1 MADVAAGPGNVR
13 LSTGPGRWILLA
25 TVLGSGLALL
35 DSTVVNVALPAI
47 AEDLGAD
54 IVGLQW
60 TVNAYTLTLAGFILL
75 GGSLGDRYGRRR
87 VFLIGVLWFAAAS
100 VLCAAAQDVGMLVV
114 SRALQGVGGALLTPG
129 ALAIIQASF
138 VPDDRPRA
146 VGAWSGLGGIA
157 GAVGPFAG
165 GWLVETAGWR
175 WVFLLNVPLA
185 ALVVLVAARHVPES
199 ADPDAGGR
207 FDVLGAVLAALA
219 LAGTTYALTEA
230 PSGHARPL
238 VVVAAAVVGAA
249 AAAGFL
255 AVERRRGRGRRLFA
269 RRDAGGRPGDGVPR
283 PMLPLEV
290 FGSRQFSAVNAVTF
304 LVYGGMGVLFF
315 LLVLH
320 LQVVGGFSPVA
331 AGAALLP
338 VTALMLLLS
347 ARAGAVAQKIGPRW
361 PMTAGLLVAAAGM
374 VLVGRIGADASY
386 VRDVLPAVTV
396 FGLGLSAVV
405 APLTATVLAT
415 ARSRHAGVASG
426 VNNAV
431 ARAAGLL
438 AVAAIPPL
446 TGLTG
451 GALRDPDAFADG
463 FGVSMTVCAGLLAA
477 GAALTLLTVSDGALH
492 VAEGMH
498 CEPEARSH
506 CSVGAPQL
514 QPEPETVPDMG
525 AEGDGDARKG
535 AGGPR

>member
-1 MADVAAGPGNVR
+1 MADVAADPGNAR
-13 LSTGPGRWILLA
+13 LGTGPGRWILLA

-35 DSTVVNVALPAI
+35 DATVVNVALPAI
-47 AEDLGAD
+47 ADDLDAD
-54 IVGLQW
+54 ITGLQW

-87 VFLIGVLWFAAAS
+87 IFLLGVVWFAAAS
-100 VLCAAAQDVGMLVV
+100 VLCAVAQDVGMLVV

-129 ALAIIQASF
+129 SLAIIQASF
-138 VPDDRPRA
+138 APDDRPRA

-165 GWLVETAGWR
+165 GWLVEAAGWR

-230 PSGHARPL
+230 PSGRARPL
-238 VVVAAAVVGAA
+238 VVAVAGILGAA

-255 AVERRRGRGRRLFA
+255 AVERRRGGGRRLSG
-269 RRDAGGRPGDGVPR
+269 RAGADVPR

-290 FGSRQFSAVNAVTF
+290 FAARQFSAVNAVTF

-361 PMTAGLLVAAAGM
+361 PMAGGLLVAAAGM
-374 VLVGRIGADASY
+374 LLVGRIGAGASY

-451 GALRDPDAFADG
+451 GALRDPEAFADG
-463 FGVSMTVCAGLLAA
+463 FGLSMAVCAALLAA
-477 GAALTLLTVSDGALH
+477 GAVLTLLTVSDGALV
-492 VAEGMH
+492 VAEGAH
-498 CEPEARSH
+498 CEPQARSH

-514 QPEPETVPDMG
+514 QPEPETVPDT
-525 AEGDGDARKG
+525 G
-535 AGGPR
+535 AGHGAGHGQGHGGGRAGEPG

>member
-1 MADVAAGPGNVR
+1 
-13 LSTGPGRWILLA
+13 
-25 TVLGSGLALL
+25 
-35 DSTVVNVALPAI
+35 
-47 AEDLGAD
+47 
-54 IVGLQW
+54 
-60 TVNAYTLTLAGFILL
+60 
-75 GGSLGDRYGRRR
+75 
-87 VFLIGVLWFAAAS
+87 
-100 VLCAAAQDVGMLVV
+100 
-114 SRALQGVGGALLTPG
+114 
-129 ALAIIQASF
+129 
-138 VPDDRPRA
+138 
-146 VGAWSGLGGIA
+146 
-157 GAVGPFAG
+157 
-165 GWLVETAGWR
+165 
-175 WVFLLNVPLA
+175 
-185 ALVVLVAARHVPES
+185 
-199 ADPDAGGR
+199 
-207 FDVLGAVLAALA
+207 
-219 LAGTTYALTEA
+219 
-230 PSGHARPL
+230 
-238 VVVAAAVVGAA
+238 
-249 AAAGFL
+249 
-255 AVERRRGRGRRLFA
+255 AVERRRGRGRRLLA
-269 RRDAGGRPGDGVPR
+269 RRGPAGSAAGGPDGGVPR

-315 LLVLH
+315 LLVLQ

-338 VTALMLLLS
+338 VTVLMLLLS

-374 VLVGRIGADASY
+374 LLVGRIGAGASY
-386 VRDVLPAVTV
+386 PREVLPAVTL

-451 GALRDPDAFADG
+451 GALRDPDAFAAG
-463 FGVSMTVCAGLLAA
+463 FGVSMTVCAGLLVA
-477 GAALTLLTVSDGALH
+477 GAALTLLTISDGALH

-514 QPEPETVPDMG
+514 QPEPETVPDR
-525 AEGDGDARKG
+525 DGDAA
-535 AGGPR
+535 AGKDAAGPG